1 MSYWSPQVE
10 RGVIGISAGA
20 TNEAIDA
27 SVWVRQN
34 ATAVKSLINARPG
47 VIIDQWFGFITATS
61 DIGSSGRRWL
71 YTVERVDL
79 TTNPSNAP
87 NFTTSLDN
95 SVFQGSATRY
105 AYNLYEWDTE
115 SSGFLGDGS
124 DPTLLPAG
132 FGYVAVSG
140 ILLISTVRTYTRT
153 GAGDATAVSTLNIF
167 ERANGIEGSCE

>member
-1 MSYWSPQVE
+1 MSYWSPRVE
-10 RGVIGISAGA
+10 RGVVGISAGA

-27 SVWVRQN
+27 SVWVREN
-34 ATAVKSLINARPG
+34 SSAVRRTISARPG
-47 VIIDQWFGFITATS
+47 VIIDQWFGRITANST
-61 DIGSSGRRWL
+61 IGSSGRRWL
-71 YTVERVDL
+71 YTVGRVDL

-87 NFTTSLDN
+87 NYTTALDD
-95 SVFQGSATRY
+95 SVFQTVATRY

-140 ILLISTVRTYTRT
+140 ILLISTIRTYTRT
-153 GAGDATAVSTLNIF
+153 GAGTATAIGTLNLF